1 MFCVATMSSD
11 TGWETKSVDNA
22 MNRHFFYWFVSRENQ
37 SRIIS
42 KVPSFYKL
50 WKDFGER
57 QNDMIS
63 NTQTFLTAYMK
74 ELFPDVNVTV
84 NAEAVD
90 GSTSMYRLL
99 VSCTVTVEG
108 IKYSLA
114 KVVAIR
120 PDNFELLDKHRLG

>member
-50 WKDFGER
+50 WKDYGEK
-57 QNDMIS
+57 QNEMIS

-74 ELFPDVNVTV
+74 ELFANVNVTV
-84 NAEAVD
+84 NTEAVD
-90 GSTSMYRLL
+90 GSASMYRLL
-99 VSCTVTVEG
+99 VSCTVTLDG
-108 IKYSLA
+108 IQYSLA